1 MNLQCPY
8 RLIVIGVC
16 SNLPKN
22 GSLWR
27 YSASC
32 QIGTIGSPVVWIV
45 TSGRSRR
52 AEVCSLASFAGSAVN
67 WKRATPAFN
76 AASSSDPWYMPSIL
90 PNAVPPSFAMASFV
104 PRKLYQRTS
113 RAVALIDA
121 GSPGSIGAWVTS
133 RTC

>member
-1 MNLQCPY
+1 M
-8 RLIVIGVC
+8 VIGVC